1 MLSKGH
7 PMEQAPHSMQLP
19 KLTSVFF
26 CSWFHSY
33 TPAGQKCVQYF
44 PSHLVPQTCWSMIS
58 MCGLP
63 VSSLYL
69 TVKSLSVSFSIAASS
84 LSGAEPFPDPAHQP
98 DGVDVVG
105 GADVLVGGVDPV
117 VGAADAN
124 RQHGGDPQVGND
136 GVHRPGGLH
145 ERPQDRL
152 SVQITDAVDHALGHV
167 RIGL

>member
-7 PMEQAPHSMQLP
+7 PIEQAPHSMQLP

-44 PSHLVPQTCWSMIS
+44 PSHLVPQTCWSTIS

-69 TVKSLSVSFSIAASS
+69 TVKSLSVSFSIAAPS

-98 DGVDVVG
+98 DGVDVVV
-105 GADVLVGGVDPV
+105 GAFVLVWGVEPDV
-117 VGAADAN
+117 WLA
-124 RQHGGDPQVGND
+124 HGP
-136 GVHRPGGLH
+136 RPH
-145 ERPQDRL
+145 
-152 SVQITDAVDHALGHV
+152 
-167 RIGL
+167 